1 MTWCG
6 IQQRKH
12 MTLRVRQAEW
22 WPRGEPPPRHPCTAL
37 SKGPWAMHQAI
48 KLKMNHATDET
59 YYIPLASASAYSIRP
74 KMNHATDDKHRGKC
88 KHLAVQS
95 VNPSLT
101 SDWTECA
108 VHSNAPASTKLA
120 GLLTRL
126 IFNPTGKTFLWLFIW
141 LCYIIL
147 LWVPSRQPVFT
158 HYYKPYLMQF
168 VGQLWT
174 ARSPREYSLR
184 AQAAGED
191 DGHVQRVTHALYP
204 HFLVVYDENRRDWT
218 RVDAE
223 AVVRRKPYVAVT
235 YCYADVMNS
244 GSTEELIERVWNAT
258 LDQGFNVYWL
268 DLECLFEDPVQ
279 KAQDL
284 YRMSDVYRLASFT
297 LIILSDESA
306 WPAWGARVW
315 TLPEALLSRELRYL
329 AGNSA
334 VTPISLI
341 QIASLAYSH
350 HDEES
355 HIINSYALGKD
366 PLERLECNLQL
377 KEAIWRQQSSSSQ
390 LTSQEGSSQ
399 GRYRAEKVYALMG
412 FFEHRILPNA
422 EETELQALA
431 HLFMANDNDRIIDRM
446 ISMFPRDRGGR
457 NQWYTKEDEYGAKL
471 WDIEPAV
478 QVIGITSNGSLV
490 LDGCRAAAIRWKN
503 FPSVA
508 YATRRTIR
516 CILAHALPYVAS
528 VLLIIGCVMI
538 LIRKDPD
545 NASTSTYETSYG
557 TYHGTSLGTSSG
569 TPWVVGGIVVLA
581 FSLILL
587 IFAPVLTT
595 YAHSGRVVLAQPW
608 LIRVKGV
615 ISAQEASDRLYGYQ
629 IGDSRRTLYTPS
641 GSPLARPTESD
652 SQFRKGHISQYNE
665 ALAAPPFDPIEGHMF
680 TLVDTISCT
689 IYYFRA
695 HRPPTVCLF
704 AGSEGGQGRFVLAS
718 EECSSSELR
727 RETVLRMPSY
737 ISAYMHTC
745 DWVALGG
752 KPSDQYKQ

>member
-1 MTWCG
+1 
-6 IQQRKH
+6 
-12 MTLRVRQAEW
+12 
-22 WPRGEPPPRHPCTAL
+22 
-37 SKGPWAMHQAI
+37 
-48 KLKMNHATDET
+48 MNYATDET
-59 YYIPLASASAYSIRP
+59 YYIPLTSAHTIQP
-74 KMNHATDDKHRGKC
+74 KMNHVTDKKPRCYNSQLKPFYHGKNLRYTSPSSGKC

-95 VNPSLT
+95 VKPSST

-108 VHSNAPASTKLA
+108 VHSNVPASTQLA
-120 GLLTRL
+120 GRLTRM
-126 IFNPTGKTFLWLFIW
+126 IFNPTGETFFWLFIW
-141 LCYIIL
+141 LCYIITL
-147 LWVPSRQPVFT
+147 CVPSRGPAFT
-158 HYYKPYLMQF
+158 HYYKPYLMRF
-168 VGQLWT
+168 VGQLWA
-174 ARSPREYSLR
+174 ARSPMEYSLR
-184 AQAAGED
+184 ARAADED
-191 DGHVQRVTHALYP
+191 DGHVQHVTHALYP
-204 HFLVVYDENRRDWT
+204 RFLVVYDENRRAWE

-235 YCYADVMNS
+235 YCYADVINS
-244 GSTEELIERVWNAT
+244 GSMEALIERVRNAT
-258 LDQGFNVYWL
+258 LDQGFDAYWL

-329 AGNSA
+329 AGNNA

-366 PLERLECNLQL
+366 PLERLERNLQL
-377 KEAIWRQQSSSSQ
+377 KEAIWRRQSSSSQ
-390 LTSQEGSSQ
+390 LTSEEGSSQ

-431 HLFMANDNDRIIDRM
+431 RLFMANDNDRITDRM
-446 ISMFPRDRGGR
+446 ISMFPRDRRGID
-457 NQWYTKEDEYGAKL
+457 QWYTKEDEYGAKL

-478 QVIGITSNGSLV
+478 QVIGITTNGSLV

-516 CILAHALPYVAS
+516 RILAHALPYVALF
-528 VLLIIGCVMI
+528 LLIIGCYMI
-538 LIRKDPD
+538 LIGMKT
-545 NASTSTYETSYG
+545 ASAKV
-557 TYHGTSLGTSSG
+557 
-569 TPWVVGGIVVLA
+569 PGIVVLA

-587 IFAPVLTT
+587 ISAPVFTT

-608 LIRVKGV
+608 LIGVKGV

-652 SQFRKGHISQYNE
+652 SEFREGHVSQYNE

-680 TLVDTISCT
+680 TLVDTISGT

-727 RETVLRMPSY
+727 RETVLRMPSL
-737 ISAYMHTC
+737 ISAYMHTS

-752 KPSDQYKQ
+752 KPSSRSKQ

>member
-1 MTWCG
+1 
-6 IQQRKH
+6 
-12 MTLRVRQAEW
+12 
-22 WPRGEPPPRHPCTAL
+22 
-37 SKGPWAMHQAI
+37 
-48 KLKMNHATDET
+48 
-59 YYIPLASASAYSIRP
+59 
-74 KMNHATDDKHRGKC
+74 MNHATDDKHRCYNSQLKPFYHGKTSRYTSPSSGKC

-126 IFNPTGKTFLWLFIW
+126 IFNPTGETFLWLFIW

-158 HYYKPYLMQF
+158 HYYKPYLMRF

-204 HFLVVYDENRRDWT
+204 RFLVVYDENRRDWT

-235 YCYADVMNS
+235 YCYADMMNS
-244 GSTEELIERVWNAT
+244 GSTEELIEWVRNAT
-258 LDQGFNVYWL
+258 LDQGFNAYWL

-350 HDEES
+350 HNEES

-366 PLERLECNLQL
+366 PLERLERNLQL
-377 KEAIWRQQSSSSQ
+377 KEAIWRRQSSSSQ

-399 GRYRAEKVYALMG
+399 GRYRAEKVYMLMG

-431 HLFMANDNDRIIDRM
+431 RLFMANDNDRIIDRM

-471 WDIEPAV
+471 WDIKPAV

-516 CILAHALPYVAS
+516 RILAHALPYVAS
-528 VLLIIGCVMI
+528 VLLII
-538 LIRKDPD
+538 
-545 NASTSTYETSYG
+545 
-557 TYHGTSLGTSSG
+557 
-569 TPWVVGGIVVLA
+569 GGIVVLA

-629 IGDSRRTLYTPS
+629 IGDSRRTLYTPL

-652 SQFRKGHISQYNE
+652 SQFREGHISQYNE

-680 TLVDTISCT
+680 TLVDTISCM

-745 DWVALGG
+745 DWVALGHLRHQFSVSI
-752 KPSDQYKQ
+752 KVCETVLLC

>member
-1 MTWCG
+1 
-6 IQQRKH
+6 
-12 MTLRVRQAEW
+12 
-22 WPRGEPPPRHPCTAL
+22 
-37 SKGPWAMHQAI
+37 
-48 KLKMNHATDET
+48 MNHATGEKPRCYNSQLKPFYHGKT
-59 YYIPLASASAYSIRP
+59 SRYTSPSS
-74 KMNHATDDKHRGKC
+74 GKC
-88 KHLAVQS
+88 KHLIVQS
-95 VNPSLT
+95 VKPSLT

-108 VHSNAPASTKLA
+108 VQSNAPVSTQLA
-120 GLLTRL
+120 GWLSRM
-126 IFNPTGKTFLWLFIW
+126 IFDPTGEAFIW
-141 LCYIIL
+141 LFVWLIYIIV
-147 LWVPSRQPVFT
+147 LWVPSRAPAFT
-158 HYYKPYLMQF
+158 HYYKPYLMRF
-168 VGQLWT
+168 VGQLWA

-184 AQAAGED
+184 VQTADED
-191 DGHVQRVTHALYP
+191 YGHVRRVTHALYP
-204 HFLVVYDENRRDWT
+204 RFLVVYDKDRRDWT

-235 YCYADVMNS
+235 YCYADVMNF
-244 GSTEELIERVWNAT
+244 GTTEALIKRVRNAT
-258 LDQGFNVYWL
+258 LDQGFDTYWL
-268 DLECLFEDPVQ
+268 DIECLFEDPVQ

-297 LIILSDESA
+297 LIILTDESA
-306 WPAWGARVW
+306 WPTWGGRVW

-329 AGNSA
+329 AGNNP

-341 QIASLAYSH
+341 QIASLAYSN

-366 PLERLECNLQL
+366 PLERLERNLQL
-377 KEAIWRQQSSSSQ
+377 KEAIWRRQSSSSQ

-422 EETELQALA
+422 GETELQALA
-431 HLFMANDNDRIIDRM
+431 RLFMANDNDRIADRM
-446 ISMFPRDRGGR
+446 ISMFPSLRDRRGI

-471 WDIEPAV
+471 WDTEPAV

-490 LDGCRAAAIRWKN
+490 LGCI
-503 FPSVA
+503 
-508 YATRRTIR
+508 
-516 CILAHALPYVAS
+516 
-528 VLLIIGCVMI
+528 MI
-538 LIRKDPD
+538 LIGTE
-545 NASTSTYETSYG
+545 NTSTSYG
-557 TYHGTSLGTSSG
+557 NSLETS
-569 TPWVVGGIVVLA
+569 PWVVGGGVVLA

-587 IFAPVLTT
+587 IFAPILTT
-595 YAHSGRVVLAQPW
+595 YAHSGRVVLAHPW
-608 LIRVKGV
+608 LIGVKGV

-652 SQFRKGHISQYNE
+652 SKFREGRVSQYDE

-680 TLVDTISCT
+680 ALVDTISGT

-704 AGSEGGQGRFVLAS
+704 TGSEGGQGRFVLAS
-718 EECSSSELR
+718 EQCSSSELR

-737 ISAYMHTC
+737 ISAYMHAS
-745 DWVALGG
+745 DWVALGAFECLADIVLLKVPCIAVCVRTKQRQRILTSYANLPASTMDDVADIIDNPENG
-752 KPSDQYKQ
+752 ILLETTIFPSAVS

>member
-1 MTWCG
+1 MNFVST
-6 IQQRKH
+6 
-12 MTLRVRQAEW
+12 
-22 WPRGEPPPRHPCTAL
+22 TADQKKPQCY
-37 SKGPWAMHQAI
+37 SSQ
-48 KLKMNHATDET
+48 LKPFYHGT
-59 YYIPLASASAYSIRP
+59 ASRYTSPSS
-74 KMNHATDDKHRGKC
+74 GKC
-88 KHLAVQS
+88 KRLIVQS

-101 SDWTECA
+101 SDWNEDD
-108 VHSNAPASTKLA
+108 VRSNAPLSTQLA
-120 GLLTRL
+120 GRLTRMM
-126 IFNPTGKTFLWLFIW
+126 FNPSNETFLWLFIW
-141 LCYIIL
+141 LFYIITL
-147 LWVPSRQPVFT
+147 LSPSREPVFAA
-158 HYYKPYLMQF
+158 YYKPYLMRF
-168 VGQLWT
+168 VGQLWA

-184 AQAAGED
+184 VRAADED
-191 DGHVQRVTHALYP
+191 YGHVRRVTHALYP
-204 HFLVVYDENRRDWT
+204 RFLVVYDKDRRDWT

-235 YCYADVMNS
+235 YCYADVMNF
-244 GSTEELIERVWNAT
+244 GTTEALIKRVRNAT
-258 LDQGFNVYWL
+258 LDQGFDAYWL

-297 LIILSDESA
+297 LIILTDESA
-306 WPAWGARVW
+306 WPAWGGRVW

-329 AGNSA
+329 AGNNA

-355 HIINSYALGKD
+355 HIINSYGLGKD
-366 PLERLECNLQL
+366 PLERLERNLQL
-377 KEAIWRQQSSSSQ
+377 KEAIWRRQSSSSQ

-399 GRYRAEKVYALMG
+399 GRYHAEKVYALMG

-431 HLFMANDNDRIIDRM
+431 RLFMANDNDRIADRM
-446 ISMFPRDRGGR
+446 ISMFPRDRRGI

-508 YATRRTIR
+508 FATRRSIR
-516 CILAHALPYVAS
+516 RILAHLLPYAS
-528 VLLIIGCVMI
+528 LILFFTSCVTISIG
-538 LIRKDPD
+538 
-545 NASTSTYETSYG
+545 NQTASTSSYYG
-557 TYHGTSLGTSSG
+557 TPSGTSPLVSG
-569 TPWVVGGIVVLA
+569 GGVLLA

-587 IFAPVLTT
+587 IFAPIFTT
-595 YAHSGRVVLAQPW
+595 YAHSGRVVLARPW
-608 LIRVKGV
+608 LIGVKGV
-615 ISAQEASDRLYGYQ
+615 VSAQEASDYLYGRQ
-629 IGDSRRTLYTPS
+629 IGDVRRTLYTPS
-641 GSPLARPTESD
+641 GSPLARPREGD
-652 SQFRKGHISQYNE
+652 SKFREGHVSQYNE

-680 TLVDTISCT
+680 TLVDTISGT

-704 AGSEGGQGRFVLAS
+704 TGSEGGQGRFVLAS

-727 RETVLRMPSY
+727 RETVLRMPSF
-737 ISAYMHTC
+737 ISAYMHTS

-752 KPSDQYKQ
+752 TDKP